1 LTEITRDIV
10 VGVLKKQHPTSMV
23 QLKHILE
30 EDGVRYNDDALR
42 IIVRDLEN
50 HGIITLRELPENT
63 SLARFALDW
72 SILWSTYLIVGVAIV
87 QTLIVNY
94 YSDNFL
100 LTLVRLIF
108 GLLLLGYFPGLVTVE
123 IIFAKHRLALLDQT
137 ILSIL
142 LSVVI
147 SIGIGV
153 VLGAMYLFTATNVTI
168 VVSAYT
174 IVASMNAIYSKF
186 HSLPNIQ

>member
-1 LTEITRDIV
+1 
-10 VGVLKKQHPTSMV
+10 MV